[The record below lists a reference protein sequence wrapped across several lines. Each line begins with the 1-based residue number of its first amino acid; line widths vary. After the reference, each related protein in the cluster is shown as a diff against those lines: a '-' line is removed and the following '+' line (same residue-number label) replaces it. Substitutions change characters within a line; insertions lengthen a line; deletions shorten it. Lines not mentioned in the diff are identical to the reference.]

1 MRVAIIHD
9 WFVSAGGAENVLKA
23 ILDIYPEADV
33 FSVVDFFDDK
43 QRKKYLQGKPTK
55 NTFIQKLP
63 FAKKK
68 YRAYLPLMPFAIEQI
83 NVTGYDVVISSSH
96 AVAKGVITSPDQ
108 LHICYCHSPIRY
120 AWDMKFEYLTESN
133 LTSGIKSILARYFL
147 HKIKTWDF
155 ISSNNVDYFIAN
167 SNFIKRRI
175 AKCYRRDAEVIF
187 PNVAIDEFPLLELKE
202 DFYFTASRLVPY
214 KRLALI
220 AEAFSMMPEK
230 ELVIIGDGPE
240 RSKVER
246 FSNDFSNVTY
256 LGYQEFDVLKD
267 YMQRAKAFVFAAE
280 EDFGIVPLEAQ
291 ACGTP
296 VIAFGKGGALDTV
309 VDKKTG
315 LYFREQT
322 VPSIISAVESFEMI
336 SSELLSPKD
345 IRKHAEQF
353 STDIF
358 NKKFKRFVLNKAI
371 EKGIAIN

>member
-23 ILDIYPEADV
+23 ILNIYPEADV

-83 NVTGYDVVISSSH
+83 NITGYDVVISSSH

-147 HKIKTWDF
+147 HKIKSWDF

-202 DFYFTASRLVPY
+202 EFYFTASRLVPY

-230 ELVIIGDGPE
+230 KLVIIGDGPE

-246 FSNDFSNVTY
+246 FSNDFSNITY

-267 YMQRAKAFVFAAE
+267 YIQRAKAFVFAAE

-322 VPSIISAVESFEMI
+322 VPSIISAVENFEMI

-353 STDIF
+353 STDVF
-358 NKKFKRFVLNKAI
+358 NKKFKKFVLNKAI